1 MHKPAQAIPLR
12 DREAIAAI
20 KQNLDG
26 KPLEAQLRA
35 SMLEFRATIRGIYF
49 RLSQLELEN
58 HVLRREILDLKTGA
72 GRADDAG

>member
-1 MHKPAQAIPLR
+1 MIKPAQTIPLR
-12 DREAIAAI
+12 DRETIAAI

-58 HVLRREILDLKTGA
+58 HALRKEVLDLKTAA
-72 GRADDAG
+72 GRGSDAV